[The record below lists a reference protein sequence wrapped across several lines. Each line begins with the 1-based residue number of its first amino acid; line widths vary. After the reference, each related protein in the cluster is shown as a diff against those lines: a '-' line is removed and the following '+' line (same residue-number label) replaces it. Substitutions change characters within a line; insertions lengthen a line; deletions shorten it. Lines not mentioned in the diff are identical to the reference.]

1 MLRTRPARNE
11 EYGRVRRPGKKGNGK
26 KKEPEPNITKARMQ
40 VRVVALAMVVAVVF
54 AILGF
59 RLWYLQALTG
69 EDYNAWA
76 QATHTREVKIP
87 AQRGV
92 IYDRDGE
99 VLANNVPGLNVTVVP
114 NAIEREKVAELAEIL
129 EADKEEVLGRYDAA
143 LESGNQYSPMLV
155 KENAEREDVM
165 YVSERTERFTG
176 LVVNDDYVRN
186 YPEGDLASHVLGY
199 TGAINETELSAGGIF
214 EGLQNDA
221 VVGKSGAELAYE
233 EILRG
238 EPGKKEY
245 NVDALGREVEVRMA
259 DGTRYDGRPED
270 VPEYGEPARIVDPEP
285 GQDLKLTVD
294 MDLQKV
300 VEQELDDAIRR
311 TQEDGY
317 EGSGGAVVAMDPRNG
332 EIVAMAS
339 RPSFDPQLFVGG
351 VTGAEEIEQ
360 FRYLSSENASAPF
373 ANRAI
378 YGSYPPAS
386 TFKVFTGMA
395 GLQQG
400 AISPNTTVTD
410 TGECWRPAGSIGG
423 CWQSW
428 RENSPEYGILGP
440 HGTQNYAEALMDSN
454 DKFFYQVAD
463 WIWNR
468 VGDENWL
475 PKFYERFGFGAL
487 TGVDL
492 PGESAGRVPT
502 REWQEEVGATPD
514 DKLWTVGR
522 WVNMSI
528 GQGDLLVTPVQLV
541 RGYAAIQNGGT
552 LVTPHV
558 GLEVR
563 DQNGEVVEKI
573 SPEPA
578 GKVDV
583 DPRYLENTIEGLRKV
598 TGEGGTA
605 ESIFQGAKLPFVGKS
620 GTGEVWGKDWMNWFV
635 GWVENQ
641 ERPLVV
647 LVMVEGGGAFEQG
660 SEKTAGPAA
669 RHILEAYYGVEQSP
683 EDPTR
688 TEGPDEAEEES
699 APTEGPTANPE
710 DGPTPVAP
718 QPPVPASNPAAVPA
732 GGTDY
737 YTDPSYYVD
746 PGYYP
751 PAAY

>member
-11 EYGRVRRPGKKGNGK
+11 EYGRVRRPGKKGPGK

-40 VRVVALAMVVAVVF
+40 VRVVALAMVVAAVF
-54 AILGF
+54 AVLGF
-59 RLWYLQALTG
+59 RLWYLQVLTG

-76 QATHTREVKIP
+76 QQTHTREVKIP

-92 IYDRDGE
+92 IYDRDGT
-99 VLANNVPGLNVTVVP
+99 VLANNVPGLNVTIVP
-114 NAIEREKVAELAEIL
+114 NAIEREKVAELAGIL
-129 EADKEEVLGRYDAA
+129 RADEEEVLGRYDAA
-143 LESGNQYSPMLV
+143 LESGNQYSPMLI
-155 KENAEREDVM
+155 KENAAREDVM
-165 YVSERTERFTG
+165 YVSERTEKYTG
-176 LVVNDDYVRN
+176 LVVTDDYVRN

-199 TGAINETELSAGGIF
+199 TGAITEGELGAGGIF

-221 VVGKSGAELAYE
+221 VLGKSGTELAYE

-259 DGTRYDGRPED
+259 DGSRYDGRPED
-270 VPEYGEPARIVDPEP
+270 VPEQGEPARIVDPEP
-285 GQDLKLTVD
+285 GQDLTLTVD
-294 MDLQKV
+294 TDLQEV
-300 VEQELDDAIRR
+300 AEEELDGAIERA
-311 TQEDGY
+311 QADGF

-332 EIVAMAS
+332 EILAMAS
-339 RPSFDPQLFVGG
+339 RPDFDPRLFVGG
-351 VTGAEEIEQ
+351 VTGAEEIQQ
-360 FRYLSSENASAPF
+360 FQFLSSESANAPF

-395 GLQQG
+395 GLVQG
-400 AISPNTTVTD
+400 AINTGTTVTD

-428 RENSPEYGILGP
+428 RENSPKYEFLGP
-440 HGTQNYAEALMDSN
+440 HGTQDYAESLMDSN
-454 DKFFYQVAD
+454 DKYFYQVAD

-468 VGDENWL
+468 ADDENWL
-475 PKFYERFGFGAL
+475 PNFYERFGFGSL

-492 PGESAGRVPT
+492 PGEAAGTVPT
-502 REWQEEVGATPD
+502 SEWQEEVGATPD

-522 WVNMSI
+522 WVNMAI
-528 GQGDLLVTPVQLV
+528 GQGDMRATPLQVI
-541 RGYAAIQNGGT
+541 RGYAAIQNGGA

-558 GLEVR
+558 GLEIQ
-563 DQNGEVVEKI
+563 DQNGELVEEV

-578 GKVDV
+578 RNVDV
-583 DPRYLENTIEGLRKV
+583 DPRHLENTVEGLRKV

-605 ESIFQGAKLPFVGKS
+605 EAIFAGSELQVAGKS
-620 GTGEVWGKDWMNWFV
+620 GTGEVWGSDWVNWFV
-635 GWVENQ
+635 GWAENQ
-641 ERPLVV
+641 EKPLVV

-660 SEKTAGPAA
+660 SETTAGPAA
-669 RHILEAYYGVEQSP
+669 RHILEAYHGVE
-683 EDPTR
+683 
-688 TEGPDEAEEES
+688 GEEPPRPKETD
-699 APTEGPTANPE
+699 APTEGPTSNPV
-710 DGPTPVAP
+710 DGPAPVAP
-718 QPPVPASNPAAVPA
+718 QPPVPPASTAAPA

-737 YTDPSYYVD
+737 FGDPSYYAD

-751 PAAY
+751 PAY